1 MNNVLRK
8 IVLGA
13 LVFAHLLPSNAQN
26 QDKVKQANN
35 LMQQAGM
42 QLLVHKD
49 YASACSL
56 YEQAANI
63 YHREYGS
70 ANRKYLEAIKGLA
83 DCYDKSGNT
92 KLAIKNYRKLL
103 KSEDIW
109 QNDYVCLQLGRIYQI
124 NGNIDAAIDV
134 YSIGIDNY
142 KNNGGRWN
150 NNYFR
155 IYKELY
161 LLNFNTGNYDEAAR
175 VCAELCDIIRIDR
188 QKWIAFSAD
197 LAAIHQQYLGNHLE
211 ALKVYNEVL
220 RVYNEGNTENE
231 SSIQRY
237 NIAEVLRG
245 IGSSYYSIGN
255 YEKAIEYFEQSY
267 SKYKNVGQPYYNNVF
282 HVLIPL
288 SSCYSEVHKADSSIG
303 YAKEAC
309 EMAAGLDLGEEEKNL
324 AQMNYANILLS
335 FGKMEEAE
343 NLLNTILDNC
353 RDDRIKTGVLNSL
366 SSIYGEHGLL
376 DKALQLSQYAV
387 SLSKS
392 PTYFHNLS
400 ILYSEAGDNFNATQA
415 MADCWELAFTEM
427 KNMFLQNREEDYEY
441 IWSRYKE
448 FIRFPM
454 TLLWQY
460 SNAEVMKYAYNS
472 LLMTKSI
479 QLATSLRFRSIISNS
494 GDTGMKELYD
504 KWLNTPEDQAGYADI
519 ELELL
524 SKVSRLSSYSNVFE
538 IRWNDVRDKLKDGE
552 IAVEFARKTPTD
564 SKEDASYDASYIALI
579 LTPESEAPE
588 YVLLGSDS
596 TIERLHRNNEL
607 NRLYNSAQTGDIIW
621 RKVIDAAQK
630 SCPEIKTI
638 YFVPDGILHSMPIEY
653 MFSCGS
659 RMSDRYEMCRLSST
673 RDIVVESPEKTSGR
687 RAVLFGGIDY
697 SITVEEMEYY
707 SSSLTQERNSGNFW
721 SYLPGTQEEV
731 DRIEAVLGANS
742 YTIEKHSGASC
753 VEELFKMYS
762 GNSPEIIHIAT
773 HGFYMQNERAG
784 NDDITVSEGVSL
796 KKCGLAFAGANQSLL
811 GNRNIPDDVEDGILS
826 ASEISKLELNNT
838 SLVVLSA
845 CQTGLGDIN
854 DEGVFG
860 MQRAF
865 KKAGAGSIMMS
876 MWNVDDIVTQSFMA
890 EFYRG
895 LATGLTY
902 RKALTNAQHYVMKEY
917 GNDPYYW
924 APFVLVD

>member
-1 MNNVLRK
+1 MNNVLK
-8 IVLGA
+8 TIVILA

-49 YASACSL
+49 YESACSL

-63 YHREYGS
+63 YHMEYGS
-70 ANRKYLEAIKGLA
+70 VNRKYLEAIKGLA

-103 KSEDIW
+103 KSGDIW
-109 QNDYVCLQLGRIYQI
+109 QNDYVCLQLGRIYQQ

-134 YSIGIDNY
+134 YAIGIDNY
-142 KNNGGRWN
+142 KNNSGRWN
-150 NNYFR
+150 SNYHR

-161 LLNFNTGNYDEAAR
+161 LLNYNTGNYAEAAR

-188 QKWIAFSAD
+188 QKWIAFSCD
-197 LAAIHQQYLGNHLE
+197 LAVIYQRYLGKHLE
-211 ALKVYNEVL
+211 ALKVYHEVL
-220 RVYNEGNTENE
+220 RVYNEGEVANE
-231 SSIQRY
+231 SSIQQY

-255 YEKAIEYFEQSY
+255 NEKAIDYFVQSY
-267 SKYKNVGQPYYNNVF
+267 NKYKNVDQPYYKNVF

-288 SSCYSEVHKADSSIG
+288 SACYSEVHNADSSIE

-309 EMAAGLDLGEEEKNL
+309 EMAERFDLGKEKNL
-324 AQMNYANILLS
+324 ALMNYANILLS
-335 FGKMEEAE
+335 FGKIEEAQT
-343 NLLNTILDNC
+343 LLNAALYNC
-353 RDDRIKTGVLNSL
+353 RDDGIKAAIFDSM
-366 SSIYGEHGLL
+366 SSVYAEHGKL
-376 DKALQLSQYAV
+376 DQALQFAQSAI
-387 SLSKS
+387 SLSKH
-392 PTYFHNLS
+392 PTYFHNLA
-400 ILYSEAGDNFNATQA
+400 ILYSKAKDYSKAAQA
-415 MADCWELAFTEM
+415 MADSWELAFAEM
-427 KNMFLQNREEDYEY
+427 RTMFLQNREDDYGH
-441 IWSRYKE
+441 IWSKYKNY
-448 FIRFPM
+448 IRLPI
-454 TLLWQY
+454 TLLWQSY
-460 SNAEVMKYAYNS
+460 NAEILKYAYNS

-479 QLATSLRFRSIISNS
+479 QLATSLRFRSIISNN
-494 GDTGMKELYD
+494 GDAEMKELYD

-524 SKVSRLSSYSNVFE
+524 SKVSRLSSSSNVFE

-552 IAVEFARKTPTD
+552 IAVEFARTD
-564 SKEDASYDASYIALI
+564 TKEDAYIALI

-588 YVLLGSDS
+588 CVFLSIDN
-596 TIERLHRNNEL
+596 TAERLHRDNDL
-607 NRLYNSAQTGDIIW
+607 NMLYNSEQTGDLIW
-621 RKVIDAAQK
+621 RKVIDTAQK

-653 MFSCGS
+653 MISRRS
-659 RMSDRYEMCRLSST
+659 RMCDRYEMCRLSST
-673 RDIVVESPEKTSGR
+673 RDIVVESTAKTSDR
-687 RAVLFGGIDY
+687 SAVLFGGIDY

-742 YTIEKHSGASC
+742 YAIEKHSGASC
-753 VEELFKMYS
+753 VEEMFKMYS

-773 HGFYMQNERAG
+773 HGFYMQDEYAENE
-784 NDDITVSEGVSL
+784 DVTVSEGVSL

-811 GNRNIPDDVEDGILS
+811 GSRNIPDDVEDGILS

-854 DEGVFG
+854 DEGVYG
-860 MQRAF
+860 LQRAF
-865 KKAGAGSIMMS
+865 KKAGAGSVMMS
-876 MWNVDDIVTQSFMA
+876 MWNVDDVVTQSFMT

-895 LATGLTY
+895 LSRGLTK
-902 RKALTNAQHYVMKEY
+902 RKALNIAQHYVMKEY